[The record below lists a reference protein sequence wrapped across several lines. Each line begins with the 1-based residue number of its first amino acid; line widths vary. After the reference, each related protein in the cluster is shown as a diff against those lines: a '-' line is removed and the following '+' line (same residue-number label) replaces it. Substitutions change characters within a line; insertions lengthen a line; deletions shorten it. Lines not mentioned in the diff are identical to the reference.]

1 MPPNDTKITTMAPLR
16 SKNLDTLMKWKN
28 VEDVKIVPYA
38 YVGRPNTLMP
48 LDNVKVKK
56 KHKIICVRDV

>member
-1 MPPNDTKITTMAPLR
+1 MTEITTMTPLR
-16 SKNLDTLMKWKN
+16 SENSNTLMKWKN

-48 LDNVKVKK
+48 LDNVKVQKK
-56 KHKIICVRDV
+56 T